1 MFKSVST
8 FTYKGA
14 VWYQAEHDYGRE
26 YEKLLPAMIH
36 SYRQLPGWEDVPW
49 FIIQLPGHTSVFRSI
64 RYRQDDAVRQ
74 LGGEAN
80 GIYQIITSDTGDKIG
95 ATNPNIHPSN
105 KDVVGDRIAR
115 MMLAKLYGV
124 DNIPYSGPRYKS
136 MSVSGNTVTLTF
148 DFVDDGVHG
157 KLCSM
162 NADGSLPEFE
172 LAPANGAEAGTFV
185 KATAKIVGN
194 TVELTASGVDNP
206 AYVRYGNRG
215 EAISSLATDSNGVK
229 LPLAV
234 FRTDGK
240 LK

>member
-1 MFKSVST
+1 
-8 FTYKGA
+8 
-14 VWYQAEHDYGRE
+14 
-26 YEKLLPAMIH
+26 
-36 SYRQLPGWEDVPW
+36 
-49 FIIQLPGHTSVFRSI
+49 
-64 RYRQDDAVRQ
+64 
-74 LGGEAN
+74 
-80 GIYQIITSDTGDKIG
+80 
-95 ATNPNIHPSN
+95 
-105 KDVVGDRIAR
+105 
-115 MMLAKLYGV
+115 MLAKLYGV

-136 MSVSGNTVTLTF
+136 MSISGNTVTLTF

-206 AYVRYGNRG
+206 AYVRYGYRG